1 MNARLQTWF
10 PFNIQVCL
18 NGREW
23 LARQLA
29 RRASPFHRADN
40 CFTWLGK
47 LYWQPLRKGVA
58 DLHRRA
64 EISHRSNERSRTPA
78 PSASSDA
85 RSWVI
90 PQGAAIGRGHR

>member
-47 LYWQPLRKGVA
+47 LYRQPLRKGVA

-64 EISHRSNERSRTPA
+64 EIRTA
-78 PSASSDA
+78 PTSA
-85 RSWVI
+85 RVRLRR
-90 PQGAAIGRGHR
+90 PLHLTLGRG